1 MIDLLEAEIKDLKL
15 RVHRETCVDEQIR
28 LSKILFKKKLE
39 FLDLIDEKDKSK
51 NLGMSARE
59 FMGYVDNLPVVPKYS
74 TGIDKIDNCFN
85 GGFESGMF
93 INLAGQ
99 SFAGKTTLALNIIA
113 NISQG
118 RKAAWFNFE
127 MGDRLMARKLKEL
140 NLSENQL
147 DNLYIESIS
156 NNIDNLINEMSL
168 LVEQGYKFFGV
179 DSSMKIE
186 GAKGQQ
192 EYLKLGYI
200 SDKLSK
206 FCARKDATVIFINQM
221 SEENI
226 DAKKLKFKGSG
237 NTIYDSDIALFLVL
251 DGNEHLPVEQRERF
265 LICNKNR
272 QNEKTFNIPISQRE
286 YKPSVVQEYSVD
298 MPMVG

>member
-1 MIDLLEAEIKDLKL
+1 MIKELEQEIKALKIK
-15 RVHRETCVDEQIR
+15 VHREQNAEVRIK
-28 LSKILFKKKLE
+28 LSKEMYSKKLQL
-39 FLDLIDEKDKSK
+39 LDLLDQKDKTK
-51 NLGMSARE
+51 NLGMCARDYIQ
-59 FMGYVDNLPVVPKYS
+59 YVNNLPNNPKYS
-74 TGIDKIDNCFN
+74 TGIDKIDNNFA

-113 NISQG
+113 NISEG
-118 RKAAWFNFE
+118 RKTAWFNFE

-140 NLSENQL
+140 QLSNNQL
-147 DNLYIESIS
+147 DNLYIESVS

-251 DGNEHLPVEQRERF
+251 DNKEQLPMEKRERF

-272 QNEKTFNIPISQRE
+272 QNEKTFSVAISEKE
-286 YKPSVVQEYSVD
+286 YKSNCEPQVTEFVHSA
-298 MPMVG
+298 

>member
-1 MIDLLEAEIKDLKL
+1 MIKELENEVKRLKIKI
-15 RVHRETCVDEQIR
+15 HREQNVEEKIR
-28 LSKILFKKKLE
+28 HTKELYTKKLE
-39 FLDLIDEKDKSK
+39 LLDLIDQKDKSK
-51 NLGMSARE
+51 NLGMTARE
-59 FMGYVDNLPVVPKYS
+59 YLSYVKNLPNNPKYS
-74 TGIDKIDNCFN
+74 TGIDKIDNNFG

-113 NISQG
+113 NIAQG
-118 RKAAWFNFE
+118 RKTAWFNFE
-127 MGDRLMARKLKEL
+127 MGDRLMGRKLKD
-140 NLSENQL
+140 LSLTEQQL
-147 DNLYIESIS
+147 DNLYIECIS
-156 NNIDNLINEMSL
+156 NNLDNLLNEMSL
-168 LVEQGYKFFGV
+168 LVEQGVKFFGI

-186 GAKGQQ
+186 GAKGAQ
-192 EYLKLGYI
+192 EYLKLGDI
-200 SDKLSK
+200 SNRLSK

-251 DGNEHLPVEQRERF
+251 DAKENLPMEQRERF
-265 LICNKNR
+265 LICSKNR
-272 QNEKTFNIPISQRE
+272 QNEKTFNVAISERE
-286 YKPSVVQEYSVD
+286 YKAQIVQEYTTD